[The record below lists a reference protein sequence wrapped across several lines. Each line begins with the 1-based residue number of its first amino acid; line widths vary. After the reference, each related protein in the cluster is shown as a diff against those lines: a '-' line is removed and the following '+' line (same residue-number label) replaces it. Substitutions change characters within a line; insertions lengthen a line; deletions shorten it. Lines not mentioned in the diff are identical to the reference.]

1 MKVYEHTNQ
10 FTIKYC
16 DADFKD
22 EIKPSVALALME
34 EVACSSADELGFG
47 YAFVKPRGYAFMV
60 TSIHMRFARPIRL
73 GERVVVKTWPTPP
86 TRVIFGREYQFES
99 ETGETLLCATSRW
112 CLIDMQAGKILTSKA
127 IDNQDYST
135 YNTKKLFEDVK
146 WKLPA
151 FTPDEGELRFTL
163 TIANSEYDHNY
174 HVNNTRYTDYCFNC
188 FSVAELKDKQLKEF
202 SISYIKQC
210 KEGETLRFYRKPADD
225 GGWLAHGF
233 NEAGEVVVQSHILFE
248 E

>member
-1 MKVYEHTNQ
+1 
-10 FTIKYC
+10 
-16 DADFKD
+16 
-22 EIKPSVALALME
+22 
-34 EVACSSADELGFG
+34 
-47 YAFVKPRGYAFMV
+47 
-60 TSIHMRFARPIRL
+60 MRFARPIRL

-99 ETGETLLCATSRW
+99 EAGEILLCATSRW
-112 CLIDMQAGKILTSKA
+112 CLMDMQAGKILTSKA

-174 HVNNTRYTDYCFNC
+174 HVNNTRYADYCFNC

-210 KEGETLRFYRKPADD
+210 KEGETLRFYRKHAED